1 MDFLV
6 IEDNII
12 TNIVVAEPDIAEEL
26 GFLPWYDGAR
36 IGAAIHLA
44 EPLSGVRGMKGRID
58 LHIGRNEG
66 IVTNDNQIIIQK
78 STVHIHFAV
87 IAEIDVISDRKS
99 VV

>member
-36 IGAAIHLA
+36 IGAAYTPPAEPQPPLA
-44 EPLSGVRGMKGRID
+44 EDITLDM
-58 LHIGRNEG
+58 L
-66 IVTNDNQIIIQK
+66 
-78 STVHIHFAV
+78 
-87 IAEIDVISDRKS
+87 AEHEERLCMLELTATI
-99 VV
+99 

>member
-36 IGAAIHLA
+36 IGAAYTPPSEAQPPSAEDIALDMLA
-44 EPLSGVRGMKGRID
+44 EHEARLCMLELTTTALPTGSPRRSIRSWPGCLPRPWS
-58 LHIGRNEG
+58 
-66 IVTNDNQIIIQK
+66 
-78 STVHIHFAV
+78 
-87 IAEIDVISDRKS
+87 
-99 VV
+99 

>member
-36 IGAAIHLA
+36 IGAAYTPPSEAQPPSAEDIALDMLA
-44 EPLSGVRGMKGRID
+44 AHEARLCM
-58 LHIGRNEG
+58 LEL
-66 IVTNDNQIIIQK
+66 T
-78 STVHIHFAV
+78 TTA
-87 IAEIDVISDRKS
+87 AT
-99 VV
+99 

>member
-36 IGAAIHLA
+36 IGAAYTPPSEA
-44 EPLSGVRGMKGRID
+44 QQRTSPWTCWPSTRRGC
-58 LHIGRNEG
+58 
-66 IVTNDNQIIIQK
+66 VCW
-78 STVHIHFAV
+78 S
-87 IAEIDVISDRKS
+87 
-99 VV
+99 

>member
-36 IGAAIHLA
+36 IGAAYFSNKTFNRL
-44 EPLSGVRGMKGRID
+44 
-58 LHIGRNEG
+58 
-66 IVTNDNQIIIQK
+66 
-78 STVHIHFAV
+78 
-87 IAEIDVISDRKS
+87 
-99 VV
+99 